1 MEPSEAAESIREAAA
16 HEKAEHESV
25 ERFRTRAAIVIGV
38 LAGLLAIAGV
48 GGEDATK
55 EMLSANIRAADAFAF
70 YQAKN
75 IRQTSLRLAADELE
89 VTHLAWGEALNEPAR
104 QDIERKVARYK
115 ATADRYESEPDPKDP
130 TNPLKGEGK
139 IQLLAQARNFEH
151 IRDHAERKDR
161 NFDFAGGLYQIALV
175 LGSVSIVANSRRLLL
190 FTLVLGAVA
199 TLLAINGFFLL
210 FDLPGTQAV
219 IGEEGAH

>member
-1 MEPSEAAESIREAAA
+1 MEPAEAAESIRESAA
-16 HEKAEHESV
+16 HEKAEYESV
-25 ERFRTRAAIVIGV
+25 DRFRTRAAIIIGI
-38 LAGLLAIAGV
+38 LAALLAIASV

-89 VTHLAWGEALNEPAR
+89 VMQLMQGPALNEAAR

-139 IQLLAQARNFEH
+139 TQLLAQAQNFEH

-161 NFDFAGGLYQIALV
+161 NFDFARGLYQIALV
-175 LGSVSIVANSRRLLL
+175 LGSVSIVATSRRLLVI
-190 FTLVLGAVA
+190 TLVLGAVA
-199 TLLAINGFFLL
+199 TVLALNGFFLL

-219 IGEEGAH
+219 ITEEGGH

>member
-1 MEPSEAAESIREAAA
+1 MEPADAAESIRESAA
-16 HEKAEHESV
+16 HERAEHESV
-25 ERFRTRAAIVIGV
+25 ERFRTRAAIIIGV
-38 LAGLLAIAGV
+38 LAGLLAIASV

-55 EMLSANIRAADAFAF
+55 EMLGANIRAADAFAF

-75 IRQTSLRLAADELE
+75 IRQTSLPLAADELE
-89 VTHLAWGEALNEPAR
+89 AIQLAQGPALNEPAR

-115 ATADRYESEPDPKDP
+115 ATADRYESEPDPRDP

-139 IQLLAQARNFEH
+139 TQLLAQAQNFEH

-161 NFDFAGGLYQIALV
+161 NFDFARGLYQIALV
-175 LGSVSIVANSRRLLL
+175 LGSVSIVATSRRLLVI
-190 FTLVLGAVA
+190 TLVLGAVA
-199 TLLAINGFFLL
+199 TVLALNGFLLL

-219 IGEEGAH
+219 INAEAGH

>member
-1 MEPSEAAESIREAAA
+1 MEPAEAAESIREAAA
-16 HEKAEHESV
+16 HERAEHESV
-25 ERFRTRAAIVIGV
+25 DRFRTRAAIIIGI
-38 LAGLLAIAGV
+38 LAALLAIASV

-89 VTHLAWGEALNEPAR
+89 VMQLMQGPALNEAAR

-139 IQLLAQARNFEH
+139 TQLLAQAQNFEH

-161 NFDFAGGLYQIALV
+161 NFDFARGLYQIALV
-175 LGSVSIVANSRRLLL
+175 LGSVSIVATSRRLLVI
-190 FTLVLGAVA
+190 TLVLGAVA
-199 TLLAINGFFLL
+199 TVLALHGFFLL

-219 IGEEGAH
+219 ITEEGGH